1 MPTKIFKNQKE
12 LLRKDVI
19 KEISSIRKW
28 SIARTRKQIQA
39 YNKGLKQLRQYEQR
53 INEFNKQTGLQLL
66 YKESLAKKRYK
77 SEYKP
82 TESVKLLKS
91 IIRKPG
97 RKSLKRKSVKARITP
112 YYKQRTQAQFSSFI
126 EQNKLAQ
133 EIVEKITNPVKRE
146 QALTD
151 LANKIQAKRNEQEK
165 IERET
170 IIPFSSDIIGSDT
183 TDVDF
188 DFKDYM

>member
-1 MPTKIFKNQKE
+1 MSTKIFRNQKE

-19 KEISSIRKW
+19 REISSIRKW
-28 SIARTRKQIQA
+28 SIARTQKQIQA
-39 YNKGLKQLRQYEQR
+39 YNKGLKQLRQYEQQTT
-53 INEFNKQTGLQLL
+53 EFNKQTGLQLL
-66 YKESLAKKRYK
+66 YKESLATKRYK

-91 IIRKPG
+91 IIRKP
-97 RKSLKRKSVKARITP
+97 RKKSLKRKSVKARITP
-112 YYKQRTQAQFSSFI
+112 YYKKRTQAQFSGFI

-133 EIVEKITNPVKRE
+133 EIVEKITDPVKRE

-165 IERET
+165 IEREA
-170 IIPFSSDIIGSDT
+170 IIPFSSDIVGSDT
-183 TDVDF
+183 VDVDF
-188 DFKDYM
+188 DFEDYM